1 MRGPK
6 STSRPDLSFVIPYL
20 PLSFHPLVLLLMMTL
35 SGVAACSRSDAEPA
49 KRTAPAG
56 ANVEIT
62 QVRMGAVE
70 RRWSAVGSLKANES
84 VIVRPEIAGRISRI
98 GFEEGQRVTRGVALF
113 ELDDSVFLA
122 EVARAQANLVL
133 SASNAKRSKELFDR
147 GLISAAD
154 RDSVRAAQE
163 LNEATLRL
171 ARAQAAKT
179 VLTAPF
185 AGNAGLR
192 GAAVGDYV
200 NPGQDLVIL
209 EDLDRVKLEFR
220 LPELAMPDI
229 EVGQSVE
236 VNLDAY
242 PGETFKAQL
251 YALDSRV
258 ADDTRSIAARALLD
272 NPDGRLRPG
281 MFARVNL
288 VVSRKENALLIPE
301 QALLARGGKSFV
313 YTVDQGKAVET
324 EVQLGQR
331 QPGEVEILKGLSAGQ
346 VVVTS
351 GLQRI
356 GNGAAVNP
364 APRAQDAAG
373 DTPKPPAA
381 AS

>member
-1 MRGPK
+1 MPI
-6 STSRPDLSFVIPYL
+6 SPSPAFVSRSRLLNV
-20 PLSFHPLVLLLMMTL
+20 HPLALLLLVLTGL
-35 SGVAACSRSDAEPA
+35 AGCSRSDAEPPRA
-49 KRTAPAG
+49 AAPAG
-56 ANVEIT
+56 ASVEVT
-62 QVRMGAVE
+62 QVRTGAVE

-84 VIVRPEIAGRISRI
+84 VVVRPEIAGRISRM
-98 GFEEGQRVTRGVALF
+98 GFQEGQRVQRGAVLF

-133 SASNAKRSKELFDR
+133 SSSNAKRSRELFDR

-163 LNEATLRL
+163 LNEASLRL

-185 AGNAGLR
+185 AGRAGLR
-192 GAAVGDYV
+192 SAAVGDYV
-200 NPGQDLVIL
+200 NPGQDLVVL

-220 LPELAMPDI
+220 LPELALPDI
-229 EVGQSVE
+229 AVGQAVE
-236 VNLDAY
+236 VDLDAF
-242 PGETFKAQL
+242 PGQTFQAQL

-258 ADDTRSIAARALLD
+258 ADDTRSIGARALLE

-288 VVSRKENALLIPE
+288 VVDRKDDALLIPE

-313 YTVDQGKAVET
+313 FAVIEGKAVET
-324 EVQLGQR
+324 EVQIGQR
-331 QPGEVEILKGLSAGQ
+331 QPGEVEVLEGLSAGQ

-356 GNGAAVNP
+356 GNGAAVTP
-364 APRAQDAAG
+364 QPQAPSQDAAREA
-373 DTPKPPAA
+373 PPPPAA
-381 AS
+381 S

>member
-1 MRGPK
+1 MR
-6 STSRPDLSFVIPYL
+6 SEEHLAFRPSFVIPYS
-20 PLSFHPLVLLLMMTL
+20 PLSFHPLVLLLMMTV

-56 ANVEIT
+56 ASVEVT
-62 QVRMGAVE
+62 EVRTGAVE

-84 VIVRPEIAGRISRI
+84 VIVRPEIAGRVSRI
-98 GFEEGQRVTRGVALF
+98 GFEEGQHVKHGVALF

-133 SASNAKRSKELFDR
+133 SSSNAKRSKELFDR

-179 VLTAPF
+179 VLVAPF

-200 NPGQDLVIL
+200 NPGQDLVVL

-258 ADDTRSIAARALLD
+258 ADDTRSIGARALLD

-346 VVVTS
+346 VIVTS

-364 APRAQDAAG
+364 APRAQDAAR
-373 DTPKPPAA
+373 DTPSPPAA
-381 AS
+381 AT

>member
-1 MRGPK
+1 M
-6 STSRPDLSFVIPYL
+6 IPYS
-20 PLSFHPLVLLLMMTL
+20 PLAFHPIALLLMMASCL
-35 SGVAACSRSDAEPA
+35 AACSRSDAEPA
-49 KRTAPAG
+49 KRAAPAG
-56 ANVEIT
+56 ATVEVGE
-62 QVRMGAVE
+62 VRTGPVE

-98 GFEEGQRVTRGVALF
+98 GFEEGQRVARGAALF

-122 EVARAQANLVL
+122 EVAQAQANLVL
-133 SASNAKRSKELFDR
+133 SSSNAKRSKELFDR

-163 LNEATLRL
+163 LNEASLRL

-179 VLTAPF
+179 VLIAPF
-185 AGNAGLR
+185 TGNAGLR

-200 NPGQDLVIL
+200 NPGQDLVVL

-220 LPELAMPDI
+220 LPELALPDV

-236 VNLDAY
+236 VHLDAY

-258 ADDTRSIAARALLD
+258 ADDTRSIGARALLD

-288 VVSRKENALLIPE
+288 VVSRKEDALLIPE

-364 APRAQDAAG
+364 APKALG
-373 DTPKPPAA
+373 TPVENAKPPAA